1 MNYKE
6 LPFHENKKGIKYL
19 RPSAE
24 FPLELREGICCPD
37 IFYLIHAKNQFCF
50 RHQPA
55 SGFQVIYTKRGCGR
69 LIYGNESYDLV
80 EGTGCY
86 IDCMQDYSLAAESE
100 VWSYTVLAIQGEAAA
115 LVFRQFSKEGILFS
129 EKEFPD
135 FEERQFAVLRYF
147 TKSHHNSCFDLSCHT
162 YHLLTR
168 LLHAADKRSR
178 QRQAAENTVMMQILT
193 ELQQR
198 FSEDVRIDELAQ
210 KYHFSA
216 SHFRRLFSECTGVSP
231 REYLSDL
238 RICHAEHLLKNTDK
252 SVWQIG
258 AECGF
263 NSNSYFIQIFRKY
276 SGMTPKRYRLK
287 CRNGDLLEKL
297 YR

>member
-19 RPSAE
+19 RPSAK
-24 FPLELREGICCPD
+24 FPQELREGICCPD
-37 IFYLIHAKNQFCF
+37 IFYLVYAKNQICF
-50 RHQPA
+50 QDQCA
-55 SGFQVIYTKRGCGR
+55 SGFQIIYIKRGRGR
-69 LIYGNESYDLV
+69 LIYGNESYELL
-80 EGTGCY
+80 EGMGCY
-86 IDCMQDYSLAAESE
+86 IDCTREYSLTAESE
-100 VWSYTVLAIQGEAAA
+100 VWSCTVLGIQGEAAA
-115 LVFRQFSKEGILFS
+115 LIFRRFSKEGILFF

-147 TKSHHNSCFDLSCHT
+147 NKSHHNSCFDLSCHT

-178 QRQAAENTVMMQILT
+178 QRQVGENTVMMQILT
-193 ELQQR
+193 ELQQV

-231 REYLSDL
+231 REYLADL
-238 RICHAEHLLKNTDK
+238 RIRHAKHLLKNTDK
-252 SVWQIG
+252 SVCQIG

-263 NSNSYFIQIFRKY
+263 NSDSHFIRIFQNHT
-276 SGMTPKRYRLK
+276 GMTPKRYRIK
-287 CRNGDLLEKL
+287 CRNADLLEKL
-297 YR
+297 YH